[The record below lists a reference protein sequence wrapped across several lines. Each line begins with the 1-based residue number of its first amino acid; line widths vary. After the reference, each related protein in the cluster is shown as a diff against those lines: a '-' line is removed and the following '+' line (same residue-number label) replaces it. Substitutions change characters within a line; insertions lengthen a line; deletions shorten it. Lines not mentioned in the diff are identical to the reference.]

1 MSITGGGRRRR
12 VLLITALALVLVV
25 GAAYAVFFSPWLVA
39 ENVTVTGNKQVSRAE
54 VIGVAQ
60 VDSGLPLARQDV
72 DAIAQRT
79 LALPAVET
87 ATAVRKWPRTI
98 EIAVNER
105 RPVLAVRD
113 LNGYLLVDRNGV
125 AYQSSRSVPN
135 GVVVADVI
143 ATDRQLLRQVAIV
156 GSTLPGSLR
165 KKASTLSA
173 TDPDR
178 ITLLLKSGVKVNWGS
193 SADSPLKADIVMAL
207 LKRKPAASIDVSSPH
222 NPAAR

>member
-1 MSITGGGRRRR
+1 MGGGRRRR
-12 VLLITALALVLVV
+12 VLLITGLALVLVV
-25 GAAYAVFFSPWLVA
+25 GAAYAVFFSPLLAA
-39 ENVTVTGNKQVSRAE
+39 EHVTVTGNKQVSRAE
-54 VIGVAQ
+54 VIAAAQ
-60 VDSGLPLARQDV
+60 VDAGQPLARQDV
-72 DAIAQRT
+72 DAIAHRT

-113 LNGYLLVDRNGV
+113 PNGYLLVDRNGV

-143 ATDRQLLRQVAIV
+143 TTDQQLLREVVIV
-156 GSTLPGSLR
+156 GSALPGSLR
-165 KKASTLSA
+165 KKAGTLTA